1 MTSPLLPGATL
12 GILGSGQLGRM
23 FAMAARRMGYRVV
36 VYSPDADSPA
46 GAFADEEI
54 VAGYDDEASL
64 RSFAERVAVVTL
76 EFENVPVAA
85 LRALEAYVR
94 VAPGPAVLETTQH
107 RLLEKE
113 FVRSCGIGVPAFAH
127 VASESDAIAA
137 VATVGPSGV
146 MKTATLGY
154 DGKGQARVR
163 PTDDAAKTWR
173 SLGSVEAIY
182 EAFVPFV
189 GEYSAL
195 AARTPDGAV
204 ATIGPTRNEHSN
216 HILDVSV
223 YPAGLSPDQERK
235 AREIAGQIAERLD
248 VVGLVCAEL
257 FLTEAG
263 DWLVNELAPR
273 PHNSKHWTIEGASI
287 SQFELQV
294 RAICGLPLPEIVAPR
309 PAAMANLL
317 GDVWSDGEPRWDDA
331 LKTPETALHLYGK
344 HEPRVGRKMGHLTS
358 LAATPEEAEARA
370 RQARAALLGSKTSAA
385 S

>member
-1 MTSPLLPGATL
+1 MPPLLPGASL

-36 VYSPDADSPA
+36 VYSPDAASPA
-46 GAFADEEI
+46 GALADEEF
-54 VAGYDDEASL
+54 VADYDDVDSL
-64 RSFAERVAVVTL
+64 RRFAESVDVVTL
-76 EFENVPVAA
+76 EFENVPVTA
-85 LRALEAYVR
+85 LRTLERTVR

-107 RLLEKE
+107 RLREKD
-113 FVRSCGIGVPAFAH
+113 FVRSCGIGVPAYAR

-154 DGKGQARVR
+154 DGKGQSRVR
-163 PTDDAAKTWR
+163 PGDDVAAIWR

-195 AARTPDGAV
+195 AARSEDGAIT
-204 ATIGPTRNEHSN
+204 TIGPTRNEHAN

-223 YPAGLSPDQERK
+223 YPAGLSPDQERR
-235 AREIAGQIAERLD
+235 ACAIASQIAERLD
-248 VVGLVCAEL
+248 VVGLICVEL

-263 DWLVNELAPR
+263 EWLVNELAPR

-294 RAICGLPLPEIVAPR
+294 RAICGLPLPEVVASR

-317 GDVWSDGEPRWDDA
+317 GDVWSEGEPRWDEA

-344 HEPRVGRKMGHLTS
+344 QEPRAGRKMGHLTS
-358 LAATPEEAEARA
+358 LASTPEEAEARA
-370 RQARAALLGSKTSAA
+370 RRARAALLGSKTSAT

>member
-1 MTSPLLPGATL
+1 MSPILPGASL

-46 GAFADEEI
+46 GVFSDEEI
-54 VAGYDDEASL
+54 VAEYGDEDSL
-64 RSFAERVAVVTL
+64 RQFADRVDVVTL

-85 LRALEAYVR
+85 LRAMEGRVR
-94 VAPGPAVLETTQH
+94 VAPGPTVLEITQH
-107 RLLEKE
+107 RLREKE
-113 FVRSCGIGVPAFAH
+113 FIRSCGIGVPAFARI
-127 VASESDAIAA
+127 ASEHDAHAA

-154 DGKGQARVR
+154 DGKGQSRVR
-163 PTDDAAKTWR
+163 ESDDAASIWR

-195 AARTPDGAV
+195 AARGPTGEV
-204 ATIGPTRNEHSN
+204 ATIGPTRNEHAN
-216 HILDVSV
+216 HILDVSIF
-223 YPAGLSPDQERK
+223 PAGLSPQQDRE
-235 AREIAGQIAERLD
+235 AREIARQIAERLD
-248 VVGLVCAEL
+248 VVGLICVEL
-257 FLTEAG
+257 FLTESG
-263 DWLVNELAPR
+263 GWLVNELAPR

-309 PAAMANLL
+309 AAAMANLL
-317 GDVWSDGEPRWDDA
+317 GDVWSEGEPRWDEA

-344 HEPRVGRKMGHLTS
+344 LDPRPGRKMGHITS
-358 LAATPEEAEARA
+358 LADTPADAEARA
-370 RQARAALLGSKTSAA
+370 RQARASLSSPKTSVT

>member
-1 MTSPLLPGATL
+1 MSPLLPGATL

-46 GAFADEEI
+46 GTLADEEI
-54 VAGYDDEASL
+54 VAGYEDEETL
-64 RSFAERVAVVTL
+64 FRFADRVDAVTL

-85 LRALEAYVR
+85 LRALEGRTR
-94 VAPGPAVLETTQH
+94 VAPGPSVLEITQH
-107 RLLEKE
+107 RLREKE
-113 FVRSCGIGVPAFAH
+113 FVRSCGIGVPAFAR
-127 VASESDAIAA
+127 VASETDAIAA
-137 VATVGPSGV
+137 VEAVGPSGV
-146 MKTATLGY
+146 LKTATLGY
-154 DGKGQARVR
+154 DGKGQSRVR
-163 PTDDAAKTWR
+163 PGDDVSGIWR

-182 EAFVPFV
+182 EAFVPFA

-195 AARTPDGAV
+195 AARGPAGEI
-204 ATIGPTRNEHSN
+204 ATVGPTRNEHSH

-223 YPAGLSPDQERK
+223 YPAGLSPRQEQD
-235 AREIAGQIAERLD
+235 ARDISREIAERLD
-248 VVGLVCAEL
+248 VVGLICVEL
-257 FLTEAG
+257 FLTESG
-263 DWLVNELAPR
+263 EWLVNELAPR

-294 RAICGLPLPEIVAPR
+294 RAICGLPLPEVVAPR

-317 GDVWSDGEPRWDDA
+317 GDVWSDGEPRWDEA

-344 HEPRVGRKMGHLTS
+344 RDPRAGRKMGHLTS
-358 LAATPEEAEARA
+358 LAETPEQAEARVRA
-370 RQARAALLGSKTSAA
+370 ARAALLSPKTSTA